1 MEGLT
6 RKQMELAA
14 ALRRGLEA
22 ATRGPSSQRQHQ
34 PAAIRR
40 HAAELAAIAPDVI
53 LAHGSSTVGPLMQVA
68 RTVPIVFP
76 TGAPAREASASLGS
90 LGSSR
95 SFRQGWRL
103 GSDEVYPD

>member
-1 MEGLT
+1 
-6 RKQMELAA
+6 MELAA

-53 LAHGSSTVGPLMQVA
+53 GSSTVGPLMQVA

-76 TGAPAREASASLGS
+76 TGAPPREASASLGS